1 MARDSGPGSKT
12 PDVVMTKWRLD
23 DCRRSLL
30 GWHGAPDLQIEAA
43 VQAPQKIGQRL
54 AHVAKDYFHAREALE
69 QAHVPIRT
77 GRIVQKIAA
86 SVAERKAGRL
96 CKSCGVEEQR
106 TLNSQNLATAGVE

>member
-69 QAHVPIRT
+69 QAAEDEAQRMPAIIRRPRPDRT
-77 GRIVQKIAA
+77 VQLRP
-86 SVAERKAGRL
+86 SG
-96 CKSCGVEEQR
+96 EQ
-106 TLNSQNLATAGVE
+106 LGMIGQF